1 MRFNGGDFKNRF
13 SSSKLE
19 VTAPPCANPPS
30 SKRGCSTSVANGF
43 MVAKI
48 HQARHVS
55 PSYNFGDDISIR
67 ESGRRRRRGRGA
79 VRYTVGPGRSS
90 YALLQQRQT
99 TPRALFGQ
107 WVTRYTPP
115 PSFSWIMA
123 HLAPSLTIRSRT
135 YPFSFHLRWSNPR
148 IKLFPKFFQ
157 YFITP
162 SSNLSLLFP
171 REIIVSTK

>member
-115 PSFSWIMA
+115 SLFFLNYGSPGPLFNYSFENVSI
-123 HLAPSLTIRSRT
+123 LFLDDRISGLNYFPN
-135 YPFSFHLRWSNPR
+135 FSNTS
-148 IKLFPKFFQ
+148 
-157 YFITP
+157 FIH